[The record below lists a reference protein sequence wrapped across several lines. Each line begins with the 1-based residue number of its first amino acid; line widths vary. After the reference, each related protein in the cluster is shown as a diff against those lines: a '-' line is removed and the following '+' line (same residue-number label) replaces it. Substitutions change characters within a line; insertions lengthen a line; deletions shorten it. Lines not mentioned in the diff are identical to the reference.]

1 MGLLRFDGEWAAGRH
16 RAIPQIKTAE
26 VLAREYTALRR
37 DADSPPTQQRRTRP
51 DRKIGP
57 DAFDVQH
64 GAYRVRTDDLPLA
77 KRMLSQL
84 S

>member
-1 MGLLRFDGEWAAGRH
+1 MPSGR
-16 RAIPQIKTAE
+16 AVYP
-26 VLAREYTALRR
+26 
-37 DADSPPTQQRRTRP
+37 
-51 DRKIGP
+51 IG
-57 DAFDVQH
+57 D